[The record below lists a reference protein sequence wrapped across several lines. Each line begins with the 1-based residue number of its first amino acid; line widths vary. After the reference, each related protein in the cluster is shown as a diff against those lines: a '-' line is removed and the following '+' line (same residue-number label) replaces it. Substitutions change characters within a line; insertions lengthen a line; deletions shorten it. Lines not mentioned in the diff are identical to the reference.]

1 MAGTSTRSN
10 PPRTRKRVD
19 SDTNSPKRAKDTTT
33 TSTNLLK
40 RAKDGSAFTRCE
52 ECNKD
57 VPVVLIDM
65 HNCSL
70 DSKLKM
76 SLDATVVKKAVETK
90 KPAAPRKKG
99 VKSAPKANNKLKDP
113 NMPKR
118 PQTAFFL
125 FMDDFRKSF
134 KESHPD
140 NKKVGVVSKEGGER
154 WNSMPD
160 EEKKVYLDRAA
171 QLKEEYLKAVQKLNS
186 ENENGEDEQEDGEKA
201 ELKPDSENENNEEDQ
216 GEIETGEEDEK
227 VEEQL
232 DSANENEQDKQ
243 EESDKGED

>member
-1 MAGTSTRSN
+1 MLDLGFFLIFALISKCS
-10 PPRTRKRVD
+10 
-19 SDTNSPKRAKDTTT
+19 
-33 TSTNLLK
+33 
-40 RAKDGSAFTRCE
+40 E
-52 ECNKD
+52 ECKKD

-76 SLDATVVKKAVETK
+76 SLDSTVVKKAVETK
-90 KPAAPRKKG
+90 KPAPPRKKG
-99 VKSAPKANNKLKDP
+99 VKSAPKAKKSKDP

-154 WNSMPD
+154 WKNMPD

-171 QLKEEYLKAVQKLNS
+171 ELKREYEKAVEKLNS
-186 ENENGEDEQEDGEKA
+186 ENENGEEEQEDDEKA
-201 ELKPDSENENNEEDQ
+201 EEKPDSENENNEEDQ
-216 GEIETGEEDEK
+216 GEMETGDEDEK

-232 DSANENEQDKQ
+232 DSANVNEQDKQ